1 MQPRQTHG
9 ITIKM
14 RILGIDPGT
23 ARLGWGVI
31 DSVSGKITPFAFGCI
46 TTDEHMTPEK
56 RLVQI
61 YDELSQLIKK
71 YQPDSMAVED
81 LFFAS
86 NAKTVIPVGQ
96 ARGVV
101 LLAAGK
107 NKIPTASY
115 SPLTIKQTICGY
127 GKALKPQVQQM
138 ITKVLKLSSVPK
150 PDDTADALAIAL
162 THAYSYKM
170 KQASTL

>member
-1 MQPRQTHG
+1 
-9 ITIKM
+9 M

-31 DSVSGKITPFAFGCI
+31 DNISGKITPVAFGCI
-46 TTDEHMTPEK
+46 TTEEHMPPEK

-61 YDELSQLIKK
+61 YDKLVLLIKK
-71 YQPDSMAVED
+71 YKPESLAVED
-81 LFFAS
+81 LFFAT

-107 NKIPTASY
+107 NNIPTTSY
-115 SPLTIKQTICGY
+115 SPLTVKQTICGY

-138 ITKVLKLSSVPK
+138 ITKILKLSAVPK

-170 KQASTL
+170 KQAATI